1 MNLCQFFGWQYPLV
15 TAKYLALIV
24 TALLAVKVNLAT
36 YFFNLVYLGLLAAA
50 AAEYAGQFLTGE
62 GFVTKYFG
70 APQSCATCVRESL
83 LPALADTYECLER
96 KVLSIVFVNDLE
108 KTLKVAGIAFILH
121 KITAYISLYALIWIG
136 VAFIFSVPPLYQA
149 YQNEVD
155 AAFSKYTKVAK
166 AQIQEKVGCAKSKL
180 CPLVQQLIEKTGPVG
195 AFVKLKIPTR
205 TAGSTVG
212 HSSIPKTI
220 SEPTTGFTS
229 GASKFPEVPATEIK
243 SSVTEVEEK
252 TENSGF

>member
-1 MNLCQFFGWQYPLV
+1 MNLCQLFGWQDPLV
-15 TAKYLALIV
+15 TAEYLALIV

-62 GFVTKYFG
+62 GFVTKYLG
-70 APQSCATCVRESL
+70 APQPCATCVREFFL
-83 LPALADTYECLER
+83 ALADSFECLER
-96 KVLSIVFVNDLE
+96 EVVSIVYVKDLE
-108 KTLKVAGIAFILH
+108 KTLKCAGIAFILH
-121 KITAYISLYALIWIG
+121 KITAYISMYALIWIG
-136 VAFIFSVPPLYQA
+136 VAFIFAVPPLYKA
-149 YQNEVD
+149 YQNEID

-166 AQIQEKVGCAKSKL
+166 AHIQEKVGCAESKL

-195 AFVKLKIPTR
+195 AFLKLKIPTR

-229 GASKFPEVPATEIK
+229 GSSKFPEVPATEIK
-243 SSVTEVEEK
+243 SSVTEVEK
-252 TENSGF
+252 KRENSGF